1 MPENVEK
8 IKVSYSYF
16 RPTKGLLSD
25 LKPTNTVDIGLNDC
39 DGNFLGWSGSAHSE
53 IFVGEYSSTPGY
65 LTLPIKSGKWQII
78 IGAYKIVPEGVDVEY
93 VIDFDFKGEKLLFGD
108 LHIHSTASDGKLTA
122 YEIAALAKKKG
133 LDFIA
138 LANHNNYAENYHL
151 PFVDD
156 LTFIPATEWTHYK
169 GHMNF
174 FGVKAPFDN
183 SFVANTKEEML
194 SLIDSVRKKGA
205 IVSVNH
211 PKCNFCPYLWEDENA
226 FDMME
231 IWNGPMRGTNTRG
244 IKWWTE
250 LLKKG
255 RQIPAVGGSD
265 FHKLRHFARLGN
277 PVTGVYAPSRS
288 AEDILTAISQGNCFV
303 ADKKDGVRINLKYAD
318 TKMGGTAKLT
328 HEDKLIVQTNAKQIT
343 LVTQR
348 GEENIPVT
356 NGRIEKT
363 IENTNFVYAI
373 AYIGTGKLKKIVAV
387 SNPIYFKEE
396 K

>member
-8 IKVSYSYF
+8 IKISYSYYQ
-16 RPTKGLLSD
+16 PTKGLLSD
-25 LKPTNTVDIGLNDC
+25 LKPSNTIDIGLNDYN
-39 DGNFLGWSGSAHSE
+39 GNFLGWSGSAHSE

-78 IGAYKIVPEGVDVEY
+78 IGAYRVMPQGVDVEY
-93 VIDFDFKGEKLLFGD
+93 NIDFEFKGEKLLFGD

-122 YEIAALAKKKG
+122 YEIAKLAKEKG

-138 LANHNNYAENYHL
+138 LANHNNYAENFHL
-151 PFVDD
+151 PYADN

-174 FGVKAPFDN
+174 FGVAAPFDN
-183 SFVANTKEEML
+183 SFVANTKQDMEN
-194 SLIDSVRKKGA
+194 LIQSVRKKGA
-205 IVSVNH
+205 VVSVNH
-211 PKCNFCPYLWEDENA
+211 PKCNICPYLWEDENA

-244 IKWWTE
+244 IAWWTE

-255 RQIPAVGGSD
+255 RRIPAVGGSD
-265 FHKLRHFARLGN
+265 FHKLKHFARLGN
-277 PVTGVYAPSRS
+277 PVTGVYCTSRS
-288 AEDILTAISQGNCFV
+288 PEDILSSIKEGNCFV
-303 ADKKDGVRINLKYAD
+303 CDKKDGVRINLKYAD
-318 TKMGGTAKLT
+318 TKMGGIAKLSDK
-328 HEDKLIVQTNAKQIT
+328 DKLTIESNAKQVT
-343 LVTQR
+343 LVSDHA
-348 GEENIPVT
+348 EENIQIV
-356 NGRIEKT
+356 GGKAQKKIEKT
-363 IENTNFVYAI
+363 KFVYAVAYSGIGKFRKI
-373 AYIGTGKLKKIVAV
+373 AAV

>member
-25 LKPTNTVDIGLNDC
+25 LKPSNTIDIGLNDC

-53 IFVGEYSSTPGY
+53 IFVGEYSSTAGY

-78 IGAYKIVPEGVDVEY
+78 VGAYRVVPEGVDVEY
-93 VIDFDFKGEKLLFGD
+93 VIDFEFKGEKLLYGD

-122 YEIAALAKKKG
+122 YEIATLAKEKG

-151 PFVDD
+151 PFADD

-174 FGVKAPFDN
+174 FGIEAPFDN
-183 SFVANTKEEML
+183 SFVANTKQEMRA
-194 SLIDSVRKKGA
+194 LIESVRQKGA

-211 PKCNFCPYLWEDENA
+211 PKCNICPYLWEDEDT

-244 IKWWTE
+244 IAWWTE

-265 FHKLRHFARLGN
+265 FHKLKHFARLGN
-277 PVTGVYAPSRS
+277 PVTGVYSPSRS
-288 AEDILTAISQGNCFV
+288 KEDILLSITKGNCFV
-303 ADKKDGVRINLKYAD
+303 SEKKDGVWIKLKYAD
-318 TKMGGTAKLT
+318 TPMGGTAILSQN
-328 HEDKLIVQTNAKQIT
+328 ERLVIECNAKQVT
-343 LVTQR
+343 LVTDRCEQDLT
-348 GEENIPVT
+348 VT
-356 NGRIEKT
+356 NGRVETK
-363 IENTNFVYAI
+363 IENTKFAYVIVYKGA
-373 AYIGTGKLKKIVAV
+373 GKLRRITAV

>member
-8 IKVSYSYF
+8 IKISYSYYQ
-16 RPTKGLLSD
+16 PTKGLLSD
-25 LKPTNTVDIGLNDC
+25 LKPSNTIDIGLNDN

-78 IGAYKIVPEGVDVEY
+78 IGAYRVMPQGVDVEY
-93 VIDFDFKGEKLLFGD
+93 NIDFEFKGEKLLFGD

-122 YEIAALAKKKG
+122 HEIAKLAKEKG

-138 LANHNNYAENYHL
+138 LANHNNYAENFHL
-151 PFVDD
+151 PYTDD

-174 FGVKAPFDN
+174 FGVEAPFDN
-183 SFVANTKEEML
+183 SFVANTKQDMEN
-194 SLIDSVRKKGA
+194 LIQSVRKKGA
-205 IVSVNH
+205 VVSVNH
-211 PKCNFCPYLWEDENA
+211 PKCNICPYLWEDEQA

-231 IWNGPMRGTNTRG
+231 IWNGPMRGTNIRG
-244 IKWWTE
+244 IAWWTE

-255 RQIPAVGGSD
+255 RRIPAVGGSD
-265 FHKLRHFARLGN
+265 FHKLKHFARLGN
-277 PVTGVYAPSRS
+277 PVTGVYCTSRS
-288 AEDILTAISQGNCFV
+288 PEDILSAIKEGNCFV
-303 ADKKDGVRINLKYAD
+303 CDKKDGVRINLKYAD
-318 TKMGGTAKLT
+318 TKMGGIAKFSDKDTLT
-328 HEDKLIVQTNAKQIT
+328 IESNAKQVT
-343 LVTQR
+343 LVSDHA
-348 GEENIPVT
+348 EENIQIV
-356 NGRIEKT
+356 GGKAQKKIEKT
-363 IENTNFVYAI
+363 KFVYAI
-373 AYIGTGKLKKIVAV
+373 AYSGIGKFRKIAAV